1 MPFRRLAIRGTFE
14 RGGVLGDIST
24 TRTGKQLVARKRSEL
39 SPGEDRPV
47 SPECH
52 ARRLMKVASSIV
64 S

>member
-47 SPECH
+47 SH
-52 ARRLMKVASSIV
+52 QNAMLVA
-64 S
+64 